1 MQSYTD
7 KMAKNSFWATLS
19 FIVVSICNFIITV
32 IITRYFGK
40 EVYGQYSYFLWLSG
54 ILGIVAGFGFQQTL
68 NKFLPKYFFSEKT
81 SEKDQTRSIFRKLLT
96 IQICG
101 SIIISALCIVGVN
114 FFENLIKFNPDQK
127 DILLI
132 ITFLSIIPLS
142 LSTFLNNGFAAIQE
156 FQKLSRI
163 SIITAVINLVFVMV
177 FALTQQSLINFLWL
191 YTGINTISSCL
202 YFKKSADLLKKPD
215 PKTSHQKEKLF
226 SYSLYSYVTIL
237 CTQIVWERSE
247 ILFLGMFSD
256 SNQIALYTLSYSLA
270 VLFISV
276 WGPLNS
282 VMNATIAEV
291 IATEKHEK
299 VMMITQ
305 HGTKYLAMFMLP
317 LALLASL
324 FIGDIVTFIYGKSFQ
339 EVSLLFPALVFS
351 HIIAIIITPAGSI
364 PMLKHEIKKTMVFNI
379 STAALNI
386 ILDFYLIV
394 KYQAFGAML
403 ANAVSQFFSIGL
415 ALMNAKKY
423 DLKIF
428 NKYMVRTF
436 ILNIGLLV
444 LFFFIFSLNI
454 WFKIIV
460 AIVSIIV
467 YIFIILK
474 IGFNK
479 NDVAILKNLG
489 AVIPKK
495 LTPVFSWLIQK
506 IDARG

>member
-1 MQSYTD
+1 
-7 KMAKNSFWATLS
+7 
-19 FIVVSICNFIITV
+19 
-32 IITRYFGK
+32 
-40 EVYGQYSYFLWLSG
+40 
-54 ILGIVAGFGFQQTL
+54 
-68 NKFLPKYFFSEKT
+68 
-81 SEKDQTRSIFRKLLT
+81 
-96 IQICG
+96 
-101 SIIISALCIVGVN
+101 
-114 FFENLIKFNPDQK
+114 
-127 DILLI
+127 
-132 ITFLSIIPLS
+132 
-142 LSTFLNNGFAAIQE
+142 
-156 FQKLSRI
+156 
-163 SIITAVINLVFVMV
+163 
-177 FALTQQSLINFLWL
+177 
-191 YTGINTISSCL
+191 
-202 YFKKSADLLKKPD
+202 
-215 PKTSHQKEKLF
+215 
-226 SYSLYSYVTIL
+226 
-237 CTQIVWERSE
+237 
-247 ILFLGMFSD
+247 
-256 SNQIALYTLSYSLA
+256 
-270 VLFISV
+270 
-276 WGPLNS
+276 
-282 VMNATIAEV
+282 
-291 IATEKHEK
+291 
-299 VMMITQ
+299 
-305 HGTKYLAMFMLP
+305 
-317 LALLASL
+317 
-324 FIGDIVTFIYGKSFQ
+324 
-339 EVSLLFPALVFS
+339 
-351 HIIAIIITPAGSI
+351 
-364 PMLKHEIKKTMVFNI
+364 MVFNI